1 MEIDIRVVSKYKD
14 IKSVSVYTVQA
25 CVHYVETAPLGLEAT
40 ASKNLYTTV
49 RLTLTGVGGG
59 GHLP

>member
-1 MEIDIRVVSKYKD
+1 MEIDIRVVSKYKF
-14 IKSVSVYTVQA
+14 KSVSVYTVQA